1 MANIKKETI
10 LSRGR
15 RQNYFVKT
23 DVHFVQQAQFLRK
36 KALHLHKVGGLA

>member
-23 DVHFVQQAQFLRK
+23 DVNLYNRHSPYEK
-36 KALHLHKVGGLA
+36 KPCICTKLVA